1 MRRRFFVPQFEDDS
15 ASLQGDAAQH
25 LGKVLRA
32 EPGQLYELSDGR
44 EVWLGRVE
52 RVARDRVE
60 FALMEKLPAYESG
73 LQVSLLLAIVKFD
86 RFEWA
91 IEKATELGTLEIT
104 PLAAARGEKALIAAA
119 PKRAAR
125 WEKILLEAA
134 QQSRRLR
141 PPVLRALA
149 RAQEAFAQS
158 ASLGKEAGQKP
169 LLIFCAE
176 DATAP
181 PLREVLAGRTR
192 QSTRQ
197 AILAIG
203 PEGGWTPE
211 EVAGAR
217 AAGFAEAS
225 LGPQILRTETA
236 VIAALAAFHYA
247 LGD

>member
-1 MRRRFFVPQFEDDS
+1 LRRRFFVPQFDGDS

-52 RVARDRVE
+52 RVERDRVE
-60 FALMEKLPAYESG
+60 FALVEKLPARESR
-73 LQVSLLLAIVKFD
+73 LQLSLLLAIIKFD

-91 IEKATELGTLEIT
+91 IEKATELGAWEIT
-104 PLAAARGEKALIAAA
+104 PLASARSEKALIAAA

-125 WEKILLEAA
+125 WEKVLVEAA
-134 QQSRRLR
+134 QQSLRLR

-149 RAQEAFAQS
+149 RPHEAFAQA
-158 ASLGKEAGQKP
+158 ASLGEEAGQKP
-169 LLIFCAE
+169 LLVFCAE

-181 PLREVLAGRTR
+181 PLREVLAGSTR
-192 QSTRQ
+192 ESTRQ
-197 AILAIG
+197 ATLAIG

-211 EVAGAR
+211 ESAAAR
-217 AAGFAEAS
+217 AAGFAESS